1 MDFEKDYIMR
11 LIHQIVEFVIRLVF
25 QKEEREEVR
34 EEDYNTELLKQ
45 LLSMAGKGQVNE
57 AENLLYDELARGGK
71 ENLKLALLFYDGIN
85 ELSEEELEAQGYSRE
100 EIYQGLKAALE
111 QYGFEG
117 IAESIGE
124 QSC

>member
-34 EEDYNTELLKQ
+34 EEDYNTELLKK

-100 EIYQGLKAALE
+100 EIYQGLKAVLE